1 MIFFDIDGTLIDH
14 VSASAAASLSL
25 FDLYP
30 GEVPFSRAEFPV
42 AWESILTKHFN
53 RFCRGEVSLWGQRRA
68 RIRESFGQPD
78 MTDAEADSRYQ
89 AFICAYQAR
98 TRAFDDAVP
107 CLESLKGER
116 LGIISN
122 GARDQQ
128 IAKLERAGLSSYFSG
143 MVFSEDVGLGKPAAA
158 IFLEA
163 CKRAGT
169 EPSECIHIGDDLFAD
184 VAGSHKFGMLPIWLD
199 RLGTENA
206 EIPAPRITT
215 LRELRV
221 PARTAS
227 HRQLRNTM
235 NSADDLRVPS

>member
-30 GEVPFSRAEFPV
+30 GEVPFTRAEFPF

-53 RFCRGEVSLWGQRRA
+53 RFCRAEVSLWGQRRA
-68 RIRESFGQPD
+68 RIRESFGRPD
-78 MTDAEADSRYQ
+78 MTDAEADSRYH
-89 AFICAYQAR
+89 AFIRAYQTR
-98 TRAFDDAVP
+98 TRAFDDAAP

-122 GARDQQ
+122 GAREQQ
-128 IAKLERAGLSSYFSG
+128 IGKLERAGLLSYFSV
-143 MVFSEDVGLGKPAAA
+143 MVFSEDVGLGKPAAE

-184 VAGSHKFGMLPIWLD
+184 VAGSHKFGIQPIWLD
-199 RLGTENA
+199 RLGTETA
-206 EIPAPRITT
+206 EIPAHRITT

-221 PARTAS
+221 TAS
-227 HRQLRNTM
+227 RPSNRQLRNAT
-235 NSADDLRVPS
+235 NLAVSLRVPS